1 MNSSSEESQ
10 IVLSVDNIGS
20 FEGLAKNNK
29 LSGKFIIKCFDSR
42 IIEGEFQEN
51 ELHGIL
57 KLQVPTIE

>member
-10 IVLSVDNIGS
+10 IVLSVDKIGT
-20 FEGLAKNNK
+20 FEGSARNNK
-29 LSGKFIIKCFDSR
+29 LQGKFIIKCLDSR

-57 KLQVPTIE
+57 KHLVPTND